1 MSQPLTTQPQPAT
14 HSPQPAVPEADEELV
29 RRILDGEVHLFELVM
44 RRYNQRLYRI
54 ARSIVKSD
62 HEAEDV
68 MQEAYVRAY
77 ANLQQFN
84 GSAKFSTW
92 LTKIA
97 VHEALARL
105 RQRRRF
111 THLDGM
117 PAADRSP
124 EGAMSSSNQTPEQR
138 VVALELRALL
148 EASIEALPRALRSAY
163 VLRDIEGLSTSEAA
177 ACLGIRE
184 DALKARVSR
193 ARAALRNELCARA
206 ADATGDVF
214 TFHDQRCDR
223 VVAAVLAR
231 IESERR

>member
-1 MSQPLTTQPQPAT
+1 MIEPETASR
-14 HSPQPAVPEADEELV
+14 SPEGAAPEADEDLV
-29 RRILDGEVHLFELVM
+29 QRILGGEEHLFELVM

-77 ANLQQFN
+77 THLRQFN
-84 GSAKFSTW
+84 GSARFSTW

-105 RQRRRF
+105 RHRRRF
-111 THLDGM
+111 TDLDIV
-117 PAADRSP
+117 PAADSSP
-124 EGAMSSSNQTPEQR
+124 EGAMSSPSQTPEQR

-148 EASIEALPRALRSAY
+148 EASIQALPRALRCAY

-206 ADATGDVF
+206 ADATGEVF
-214 TFHDQRCDR
+214 TFHDRRCDR
-223 VVAAVLAR
+223 VVAAVWAR
-231 IESERR
+231 IRKRAPVSRT